1 MKYSIGETAK
11 KLNISAHTLRYY
23 DKEGLLPFV
32 DRDKNG
38 VRVFK
43 NSDFF
48 MLYIIEC
55 MKASGMQLKD
65 IKHYIDLHMQG
76 DGTMRERR
84 DILAKQQIIV
94 NEKIE
99 ALKEC
104 LSMLSYQLWYYE
116 EAIEHGSMEVHLK
129 RGRSATHKAYEE
141 ATGKIAPW
149 PQSDLYT
156 DNYNRTENNE

>member
-1 MKYSIGETAK
+1 MNYSIGETAK

-55 MKASGMQLKD
+55 MKTSGMQLKD
-65 IKHYIDLHMQG
+65 IKHYIDLYMQG

-94 NEKIE
+94 NKKIE

-104 LSMLSYQLWYYE
+104 SVCSVISFGIMRRL
-116 EAIEHGSMEVHLK
+116 
-129 RGRSATHKAYEE
+129 
-141 ATGKIAPW
+141 
-149 PQSDLYT
+149 
-156 DNYNRTENNE
+156 